1 MHDNLVAVWGTRS
14 PHKPPAPDGAH
25 TQAHVHIGR
34 HSVEQWHCGIMGGNA
49 GKGWRKQLSGW
60 KLLSAAG
67 QLIAERSGKDRSYQY
82 RCLRPNEAL
91 WVMFP
96 SFSEQQNRSW
106 PSTLTYKSVKWESS
120 SCDWMQ
126 DVRKSLQNSEQTV
139 QSHFFYF
146 IISRKGLQHSESR
159 CDVFIG
165 LTPPPW
171 GVRERPTFPVFH
183 HARACLVMAGVLRRL
198 AARSQKHVDS
208 NVTGFSPPLT
218 SRNTGVQKASRMTV

>member
-1 MHDNLVAVWGTRS
+1 MRDNLVDVWGTRS
-14 PHKPPAPDGAH
+14 PHIPPAPDRAH
-25 TQAHVHIGR
+25 TQAHVHMGR
-34 HSVEQWHCGIMGGNA
+34 HNVEQWRCKIMGGNA
-49 GKGWRKQLSGW
+49 GNSWRKRLSGW
-60 KLLSAAG
+60 KLVSAG
-67 QLIAERSGKDRSYQY
+67 QLIAERSGKDCSYLY

-96 SFSEQQNRSW
+96 SVSEQQNRSW

-120 SCDWMQ
+120 SWDWMQ
-126 DVRKSLQNSEQTV
+126 DVRKPIQNRAQTV

-165 LTPPPW
+165 LTLPPW
-171 GVRERPTFPVFH
+171 GVRDRPTFPVFH

-198 AARSQKHVDS
+198 AAWSQKHVAS
-208 NVTGFSPPLT
+208 NVTGFYPPLT
-218 SRNTGVQKASRMTV
+218 SSKTGVQKASRMTV